1 MKILKCSKVSKLL
14 GKKTRKVVLYV
25 EQVNGSQRADLSF
38 GGENLTPGYII
49 TRDAFTGSSGNY
61 TQNRYLYRLTRSH
74 IIKLLKH
81 LPIM

>member
-25 EQVNGSQRADLSF
+25 EQVNGSQRADLSLA
-38 GGENLTPGYII
+38 GENMNPGCTI
-49 TRDAFTGSSGNY
+49 TRDDLTRSSKNH
-61 TQNRYLYRLTRSH
+61 TQNRHLYRLTPSH

-81 LPIM
+81 LPVM